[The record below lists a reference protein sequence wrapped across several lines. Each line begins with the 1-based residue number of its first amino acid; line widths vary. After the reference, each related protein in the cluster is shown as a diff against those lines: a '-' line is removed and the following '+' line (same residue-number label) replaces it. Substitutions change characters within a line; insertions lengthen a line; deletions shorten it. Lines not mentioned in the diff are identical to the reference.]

1 MGRPKHDRPDLKR
14 FDIVRY
20 PLSRRELLVSVLST
34 ATLAAPGSG
43 LVLAAESP
51 IDLKWSDLVPDAAG
65 TAPQIPTGVIQH
77 GEMSTPAPQ
86 QSDAPVTFD
95 YNGKTVRIPG
105 YIVPLDY
112 DGTGTKEFLLVPYV
126 GACIHVP
133 PPPANQLVFVSAEKP
148 YEFKFMFEP
157 VYVTG
162 EFNTA
167 AMSTDLAEVGYS
179 LAANKIEPY
188 E

>member
-1 MGRPKHDRPDLKR
+1 MGYL
-14 FDIVRY
+14 
-20 PLSRRELLVSVLST
+20 LSRRRLLVAILSG
-34 ATLAAPGSG
+34 ATLAAAGNG
-43 LVLAAESP
+43 LVLATESS
-51 IDLKWSDLVPDAAG
+51 IDLKWSDLVPEGARS
-65 TAPQIPTGVIQH
+65 QVPTGIIQH
-77 GEMSTPAPQ
+77 GQMSTPPPQ
-86 QSDAPVTFD
+86 QTDVPLTYD
-95 YNGKTVRIPG
+95 YDGKTVRLPG

-148 YEFKFMFEP
+148 YEFKYMFEP

-162 EFNTA
+162 EFNASTL
-167 AMSTDLAEVGYS
+167 STDLADVGYS
-179 LAANKIEPY
+179 MAANKIEPY

>member
-1 MGRPKHDRPDLKR
+1 MSYSP
-14 FDIVRY
+14 
-20 PLSRRELLVSVLST
+20 SRRRLLGSIVSGT
-34 ATLAAPGSG
+34 ALAAFGPG
-43 LVLAAESP
+43 LVFATGSP
-51 IDLKWSDLVPDAAG
+51 IDLKWSDLVPDIPGARQ
-65 TAPQIPTGVIQH
+65 QIPTGIIQH
-77 GEMSTPAPQ
+77 GQMSTPPPQ
-86 QSDAPVTFD
+86 QTDVPLTYD
-95 YNGKTVRIPG
+95 YDGKTVRLPG

-148 YEFKFMFEP
+148 YEFRFMFEP

-162 EFNTA
+162 EFKASTL
-167 AMSTDLAEVGYS
+167 STDLADVGYT
-179 LAANKIEPY
+179 LAANNIEPY